1 MRKIIVG
8 HVKHPPQG
16 YQLIRCDRA
25 SVLGNPYTFMHEDFR
40 DRSIESCRQWLWQ
53 NIKFADENRRD
64 PMAEELME
72 MTAIA
77 PKKVESLIV
86 SSVFKNP
93 SVLQVVQELE
103 LIAKVANT
111 KGDVALLCWC
121 RGYPNPQTDKACHC
135 DVIKRCIEKLFL

>member
-1 MRKIIVG
+1 
-8 HVKHPPQG
+8 
-16 YQLIRCDRA
+16 
-25 SVLGNPYTFMHEDFR
+25 MHENFR

-53 NIKFADENRRD
+53 NIKSAKE
-64 PMAEELME
+64 MAQDSMAIELME

-77 PKKVESLIV
+77 PEKVHSLVI
-86 SSVFKNP
+86 SSVFKKP
-93 SVLQVVQELE
+93 SVLQVISELE

-135 DVIKRCIEKLFL
+135 DVIKRCVESLFL